1 MARRLSHAGLGG
13 AGFTLSIGAKLAQLP
28 PRAALRSRQISAGSA
43 LSGSDFPAAFPRLP
57 PRARVSAL
65 KGMPPLH
72 GRLPS
77 LIDRRPEVALRQ
89 RGLRLQRLAPAG
101 ARFFR
106 LAAGFQQAAPVE
118 QRLDRKST

>member
-28 PRAALRSRQISAGSA
+28 PRAPRCAAARSPLAPRSQV
-43 LSGSDFPAAFPRLP
+43 LTFPPRFRLP

-101 ARFFR
+101 ARFFQIGR
-106 LAAGFQQAAPVE
+106 AHV
-118 QRLDRKST
+118 